1 MKVQNK
7 LLSSLLCILVI
18 TGCGKKA
25 NLDDEGRPNTTIEPS
40 TSELYFN
47 GLQEIKRSLIENDL
61 EGFKKAI
68 KQNPSIDLNQ
78 ITSDGD
84 TFLIT
89 AIKHN
94 FTEIRDYLIAA
105 GVDREK
111 SNVNKETPLMVA
123 AINKRVESLLIL
135 IDKEA
140 DLEKRNANGDTAL
153 HIVIKQ
159 NNDEIGP
166 ILVERGAKISTTDRY
181 GRTALKLAQEYNVP
195 ETLAQI
201 QARLDLEYGAP
212 DLASYKSI
220 ISNADYRRLKI
231 IVERYPRTVLE
242 NESIN
247 PLALLVQAP
256 DETSAIRT
264 AEILLENDADVN
276 GPETAEVSPLLKAT
290 IARKM
295 SITNLYLN
303 YRANTEFLDRDG
315 KSALIHAIELN
326 DLNLVDVLLSY
337 SALEKYTFR
346 KEGKKISFNACD
358 VAKEM
363 KKKLTSA
370 ADKATNQQIRN
381 SLSCGFLSW
390 LF

>member
-1 MKVQNK
+1 M
-7 LLSSLLCILVI
+7 LCILVI
-18 TGCGKKA
+18 TACGKKA
-25 NLDDEGRPNTTIEPS
+25 NLDDNGRPNTTIEPS

-68 KQNPSIDLNQ
+68 KQNPSIDINQ
-78 ITSDGD
+78 LASDGD

-89 AIKHN
+89 AIKHD
-94 FTEIRDYLIAA
+94 FTEIRDHLIATGA
-105 GVDREK
+105 DIEK
-111 SNVNKETPLMVA
+111 GNVNKETPLMIA
-123 AINKRVESLLIL
+123 AIHKRVESLNIL
-135 IDKEA
+135 IEKDV
-140 DLEKRNANGDTAL
+140 DLEKRNANGDTVL

-159 NNDEIGP
+159 NNDEIGA
-166 ILVERGAKISTTDRY
+166 ILVEKGSNISSTDRY
-181 GRTALKLAQEYNVP
+181 GRTALKLAQDYNVP

-231 IVERYPRTVLE
+231 IVERYPKTVQE
-242 NESIN
+242 NEAIN

-264 AEILLENDADVN
+264 AEILLENEANIN

-295 SITNLYLN
+295 AITNLYLN
-303 YRANTEFLDRDG
+303 SRANTEFLDKDG

-326 DLNLVDVLLSY
+326 DLKLVDVLLSY

-358 VAKEM
+358 VAKET
-363 KKKLTSA
+363 KKKLTTTA
-370 ADKATNQQIRN
+370 EKLTNQQIRN
-381 SLSCGFLSW
+381 SLSCGILSW